1 MVMSPSYLLEKRR
14 DAHELFSYF
23 RKNYNKRCHDI
34 WLTVTV
40 NTQSKLFKDF
50 TDGTG
55 NLEGLKHK
63 PAEVEIWY
71 ERVIKAPIMDLCGCR
86 KNDGEGIFGKVLG
99 YFVATEFQG
108 NGLPHLHMLIW
119 LENRDLLETGAFIS
133 TEEIPE

>member
-1 MVMSPSYLLEKRR
+1 M
-14 DAHELFSYF
+14 
-23 RKNYNKRCHDI
+23 KN
-34 WLTVTV
+34 
-40 NTQSKLFKDF
+40 F
-50 TDGTG
+50 
-55 NLEGLKHK
+55 